1 MGFGF
6 KVIARDG
13 YARVGVLATAH
24 GEVET
29 PVFMPVGTQGS
40 VKSQSPQ
47 ELESMGARLILSNT
61 YHLFLRPGS
70 QLIKRAG
77 GLHRFISWPHAILTD
92 SGGYQVFSLKSLN
105 RVSDLGVEF
114 QSHLDGSRHMF
125 TPENVVEMQNDLGAD
140 IIMPLD
146 VCSPYPID
154 HAMAAADLDRTIGW
168 AGRAYQR
175 WREQD
180 GNQALFGIIQGSI
193 FVDLRRQS
201 LERLEGLDFPGL
213 AVGGLSV
220 GEPKEDMLRVLEALA
235 PLLPEHKP
243 RHLLG
248 VGTPE
253 DLLDA
258 VYYGM
263 DMFDCVMPTR
273 NARNGTLFTRRGK
286 MTIKAAA
293 YAEDL
298 RPIDAECDCQACRN
312 FSRAYIRHLLAVNE
326 ILGLRLT
333 TAHNLRFYLNLMKEI
348 RESIK
353 RGDFA
358 DYRSRKIG
366 ELTQARED

>member
-1 MGFGF
+1 MVFGF
-6 KVIARDG
+6 RVTARDG
-13 YARVGVLATAH
+13 YARCGILQTIH
-24 GEVET
+24 GEVPT

-47 ELESMGARLILSNT
+47 ELEQMGARLILCNT

-70 QLIKRAG
+70 SLIKRAG

-154 HAMAAADLDRTIGW
+154 HAAAAADLNRTVAW

-175 WREQD
+175 WRELD
-180 GNQALFGIIQGSI
+180 GKQALFGIIQGSI
-193 FVDLRRQS
+193 FADLRRQS
-201 LERLEGLDFPGL
+201 LERLENLDFPGI

-220 GEPKEDMLRVLEALA
+220 GEPKEDMLRVLEVLA
-235 PLLPEHKP
+235 PFLPEHKP

-273 NARNGTLFTRRGK
+273 NARNGTVFTRRGK
-286 MTIKAAA
+286 LTIKAAV
-293 YAEDL
+293 YAEDW
-298 RPIDAECDCQACRN
+298 RPIDPECECQACRN

-333 TAHNLRFYLNLMKEI
+333 TAHNLRFYLDLMREI
-348 RESIK
+348 REAIA

-358 DYRSRKIG
+358 DYRSRAIRQFA
-366 ELTQARED
+366 ENQEI